1 MSFKLP
7 IVPWASLALGVAVL
21 GTAAQAEEVTI
32 LRKATDL
39 NGTEYD
45 SDRALVPV
53 RVSTNELQG
62 QIAKGAELLSAAGL
76 AREDGQVRRTTSFL
90 GAVFAPDADVTVR
103 FYGSREVVGGV
114 PADDRAPKPSLI
126 GVEET
131 NRVTSKDYTFKASWF
146 TVTAGKSNNGHGN
159 NVDGVDSSN
168 PGQGKGGP
176 NGAEDPSGD
185 VDDEKKGSTTVVT
198 VDWASID
205 ALFKDML
212 SRIDVR
218 AVAHRNEQ
226 LKGNRF
232 REGAS
237 TYPVLCFQKDG
248 AARLFIFEGA
258 KLTSSPAQYNVEN
271 QCSGYLTA
279 SGKVRNP
286 ESDSIPESVMV
297 EIQKRFFSL
306 TRLYFNFQAPDVA
319 EAEKA
324 EAVSFELLGA
334 PTTAAEAAAAAAAV
348 AANAQNVSE
357 FSKTTQGH
365 REPSFYIRV
374 GDVDGFGY
382 GPATGYYATNGDKP
396 ANPKGNSVIGTGDFM
411 PNNDRGGS
419 MATGAK
425 DDFDHRS
432 PAEAAGNAISVK
444 GCYDVGT
451 KGSEFTDISLS
462 RSYDASRAKNEVHV
476 AGIGATWD
484 RLPWSKKVNNKTV
497 VYNNPEWY
505 FKGKDSS
512 SEYGQGGTF
521 PRNKAGDSSSNSLPN
536 QPGFVFDFR
545 ARPDVLIKGQSIFF
559 NMVTADYDVVP
570 FQLILRNRHGKVI
583 TVPVVAQANSA
594 GEDGLIQ
601 AAFSRLDFGFIFEAT
616 EDGGFHGYLEVDMDA
631 PKEPYLCYD
640 FVELSTAAID
650 ITSDGNRLNIFGHVV
665 YAADSEFK
673 GDSSDFD
680 VTRHEGDL
688 LEAKA
693 KRILPEPVF
702 NPSGMSEAISFPSGT
717 YVLDRDTVLDS
728 MVLGEGARIIVAGNV
743 KVHVLGDVVV
753 PRGGSLIISNDS
765 SLELYAKGA
774 VVLQGVVDSPA
785 TTALRIVST
794 VDSDAAGGKGVVID
808 IDGGRYIGSLVSKR
822 ISLAGVDDG
831 KIRFTY
837 DKTVATQGFE
847 AVRKKV
853 KVRALLDDTSE

>member
-1 MSFKLP
+1 MHWNAAGLSSRRSISPQIFRDGEESTMMNKPP
-7 IVPWASLALGVAVL
+7 IVPWAALALGLAVL
-21 GTAAQAEEVTI
+21 GSAAQAGDEVTI
-32 LRKATDL
+32 LRKAT
-39 NGTEYD
+39 NVEGAEYD
-45 SDRALVPV
+45 SDRALVPA
-53 RVSTNELQG
+53 RVSSNELQG
-62 QIAKGAELLSAAGL
+62 QIAKGAELLSASAL
-76 AREDGQVRRTTSFL
+76 TREDGKVRRTTSFL
-90 GAVFAPDADVTVR
+90 GSLFAPDADVTLR
-103 FYGSREVVGGV
+103 FYPSRELLDGA
-114 PADDRAPKPSLI
+114 PAPDRAPKPSLI
-126 GVEET
+126 AVET
-131 NRVTSKDYTFKASWF
+131 TSRITVKDYSFNSSWF
-146 TVTAGKSNNGHGN
+146 
-159 NVDGVDSSN
+159 
-168 PGQGKGGP
+168 
-176 NGAEDPSGD
+176 GAS
-185 VDDEKKGSTTVVT
+185 

-205 ALFKDML
+205 ALFRDML
-212 SRIDVR
+212 SRVDAR
-218 AVAHRNEQ
+218 AQIHRADQ

-248 AARLFIFEGA
+248 AAKLFIFEGA

-271 QCSGYLTA
+271 QCSGFLTA

-286 ESDSIPESVMV
+286 EADSIPESAMV
-297 EIQKRFFSL
+297 EIQKRFFNL

-348 AANAQNVSE
+348 AANSQNVSE
-357 FSKTTQGH
+357 FSKATQGH

-382 GPATGYYATNGDKP
+382 GAATGYYATNGDKP
-396 ANPKGNSVIGTGDFM
+396 ANPKGNSVLGTGDFM

-432 PAEAAGNAISVK
+432 PAEAAGSAISVK

-462 RSYDASRAKNEVHV
+462 RSYDASRTKNEVHV
-476 AGIGATWD
+476 SGIGATWD

-512 SEYGQGGTF
+512 SEYGQGGVF
-521 PRNKAGDSSSNSLPN
+521 PRNKAGDNTSDSLPN

-594 GEDGLIQ
+594 GEDGLVQ

-665 YAADSEFK
+665 YAADSSFV

-702 NPSGMSEAISFPSGT
+702 DPSGMSEAISFPSGT

-753 PRGGSLIISNDS
+753 PRGGSLIISNES

-774 VVLQGVVDSPA
+774 VVLQGLVDSPA

-794 VDSDAAGGKGVVID
+794 VDSDAAGGKGVIID

-853 KVRALLDDTSE
+853 KVRALLDDSSE